1 MHSPGRSNHAITYLK
16 FFEDQIG
23 ASFSFSTNRVSFIVM
38 KNNAYTTNIKET
50 WRWKISVVCQTVKMS
65 APLLQSLCWLEP
77 SYDVYIS
84 LLHVTH
90 LRYRHIF
97 KHSLLVPD
105 FLFSWCHQIISAKPN
120 VSFTVTSNKGYRL
133 SRSFLLFTAYV
144 EWYALSRFVFIYEL
158 IKPR

>member
-84 LLHVTH
+84 LLHATH
-90 LRYRHIF
+90 LRYIHIF

-105 FLFSWCHQIISAKPN
+105 FLFSNSVMFLVWYGTDAIKLSQPN
-120 VSFTVTSNKGYRL
+120 PMLASQLRATKVIVYHVL
-133 SRSFLLFTAYV
+133 SSCSQLTWSDML
-144 EWYALSRFVFIYEL
+144 
-158 IKPR
+158 

>member
-1 MHSPGRSNHAITYLK
+1 MHSPGRSNYAITYLK
-16 FFEDQIG
+16 FLEDQIG

-84 LLHVTH
+84 LLHATH
-90 LRYRHIF
+90 LRYIHIF

-105 FLFSWCHQIISAKPN
+105 FLFSSFVMFLVWHGTDAIKLSQPN
-120 VSFTVTSNKGYRL
+120 PMLASQLRATKVIVYHVL
-133 SRSFLLFTAYV
+133 SSCSQLTWSDML
-144 EWYALSRFVFIYEL
+144 
-158 IKPR
+158 

>member
-84 LLHVTH
+84 LLHATH
-90 LRYRHIF
+90 LRYIHIF

-105 FLFSWCHQIISAKPN
+105 FLFSSFVMFLVWHGTDAIKLSQPN
-120 VSFTVTSNKGYRL
+120 PMLASQLRATKVIVYHVL
-133 SRSFLLFTAYV
+133 SSCSQLTWSDML
-144 EWYALSRFVFIYEL
+144 
-158 IKPR
+158 

>member
-1 MHSPGRSNHAITYLK
+1 MHSPGRSNYANTYLK

-90 LRYRHIF
+90 LRYIHIF

-105 FLFSWCHQIISAKPN
+105 FLFSNSVMFLVWYGTDTIKLSQPN
-120 VSFTVTSNKGYRL
+120 PMLASQLRATKVIVYHVL
-133 SRSFLLFTAYV
+133 SSCSQLTWSDML
-144 EWYALSRFVFIYEL
+144 
-158 IKPR
+158 